1 MLFLRAR
8 DARREARICGLNLY
22 AFRKDIR
29 ALKNSMYPI
38 EFYLLAETMNK
49 G

>member
-1 MLFLRAR
+1 MLG
-8 DARREARICGLNLY
+8 EKQVICGLNLY

-49 G
+49 GVRTI